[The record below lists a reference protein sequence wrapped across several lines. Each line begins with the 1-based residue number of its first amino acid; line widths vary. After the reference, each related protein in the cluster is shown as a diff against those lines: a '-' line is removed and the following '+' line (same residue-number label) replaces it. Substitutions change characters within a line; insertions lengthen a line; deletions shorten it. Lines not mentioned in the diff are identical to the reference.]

1 MEERILEVKEQM
13 LRWSVT
19 ALETQEMLRTKL
31 AVGKVN
37 AQLRFTLN
45 KDLLGQV
52 FKQNPTLDMLKNST
66 QYFQTVSAKIKN
78 QDRLLAPL
86 RNLYAS
92 QEVTVRTGHGTTDWF
107 QIGKGVRQG

>member
-19 ALETQEMLRTKL
+19 ALETQEMLPSKL

-52 FKQNPTLDMLKNST
+52 FKQNLTLDMLKNSM
-66 QYFQTVSAKIKN
+66 
-78 QDRLLAPL
+78 
-86 RNLYAS
+86 
-92 QEVTVRTGHGTTDWF
+92 
-107 QIGKGVRQG
+107 

>member
-66 QYFQTVSAKIKN
+66 
-78 QDRLLAPL
+78 
-86 RNLYAS
+86 
-92 QEVTVRTGHGTTDWF
+92 
-107 QIGKGVRQG
+107 